1 MAQRGIA
8 RTFQITSLFPTLSV
22 LDNVKLGTHRHKK
35 TGWWGATVFSA
46 AYRREEQEVDDKAN
60 AVLGFLGLSDKGARI
75 AQNLAYGDQRRL
87 EIAIALAAEP
97 VLLLLDEPAAGMNP
111 DEARRLTET
120 IGRIRD
126 TGVSVLLVEHH
137 MRVVMGI
144 CDRIIVLNQ
153 GNKIAEGTPAVVA
166 NDPTVVSVYLG
177 RGATGA

>member
-1 MAQRGIA
+1 M
-8 RTFQITSLFPTLSV
+8 
-22 LDNVKLGTHRHKK
+22 
-35 TGWWGATVFSA
+35 
-46 AYRREEQEVDDKAN
+46 
-60 AVLGFLGLSDKGARI
+60 
-75 AQNLAYGDQRRL
+75 
-87 EIAIALAAEP
+87 
-97 VLLLLDEPAAGMNP
+97 LLLDEPAAGMNP